1 MIYKVC
7 NFIGRYIILRIR
19 IPLSDIAY
27 LSSCLRA
34 ASVELSKSRQ
44 TLARAAARLD
54 WEVSRRPEIDSM
66 IHRALA
72 KADLRAEEA
81 FRLSEFLKLADNRF
95 QGVDSQFIFKVQA
108 LPDLDNQNNF
118 ALKSYINSYSIV
130 QSVPIPQASSL
141 DWIKGIIT

>member
-1 MIYKVC
+1 M
-7 NFIGRYIILRIR
+7 RIR
-19 IPLSDIAY
+19 IPLSEITY
-27 LSSCLRA
+27 LSSRLRA
-34 ASVELSKSRQ
+34 ASVELSNSRQ

-72 KADLRAEEA
+72 NADLYAEEV
-81 FRLSEFLKLADNRF
+81 FRFSEFLKLAGTRF
-95 QGVDSQFIFKVQA
+95 QEVDSQFIFKVQA

-118 ALKSYINSYSIV
+118 ALKSYINSYSAV